1 MIVFIVYKWLK
12 NAVLSQDH
20 GTFNSWDRQ
29 PFWNA
34 TGAESYAYDYRE
46 IYNNLWINNYN
57 PQEATDNDDGMRK
70 TVVERHLSTIN
81 AIFLPRQAGTNIGK
95 ALKKDYR
102 FLRFRVLQNPR

>member
-1 MIVFIVYKWLK
+1 LSRACLGKMIVFIVYKWLK

-70 TVVERHLSTIN
+70 NGSFN
-81 AIFLPRQAGTNIGK
+81 AIYIL
-95 ALKKDYR
+95 
-102 FLRFRVLQNPR
+102 

>member
-1 MIVFIVYKWLK
+1 VLSLCLSRACLGKKTAFIVYKWLK

-70 TVVERHLSTIN
+70 NGSFN
-81 AIFLPRQAGTNIGK
+81 AIYIL
-95 ALKKDYR
+95 
-102 FLRFRVLQNPR
+102 